1 MSESKNEIATHQEH
15 YGRPDE
21 YDGLET
27 TSYAVGLRTLLA
39 IFALALANCNATLSN
54 TTNTI
59 IKFQVESVGGVEEA
73 SWIANSSFLLTL
85 ACAPI
90 FGSLADRVGKKWFI
104 VGGCLLGVAG
114 SFISSAASSV
124 YILIAGN
131 ILVGIA
137 NAGCI
142 VSIAANQEI
151 IPNKLRPY
159 AFGFSQTINSL
170 AAIVGTFLAGAFAQ
184 HAAWRWSYRF
194 NGIAFALS
202 GIAVLVTYQPPPTAI
217 RRSNTL
223 KEIFTNI
230 DYIGM
235 VLLAGSLACIVIGL
249 TWGGSTYAWNS
260 AMVIGT
266 LVGGCVG
273 LVAFGL
279 FEWTVKKSGALLDHR
294 LFMSYNFPIL
304 CFVCLIDG
312 MLLLGINV
320 LYAQEIPDLWTSDAT
335 RIAVI
340 LSPYLITST
349 IGCIPAGWIMGKTK
363 SYRMLLIIALL
374 WCSLFTGEQL
384 RFAEEEIYSD
394 LRI

>member
-1 MSESKNEIATHQEH
+1 MSEIKEDIATHQEH
-15 YGRPDE
+15 CIEPDE
-21 YDGLET
+21 TSHDRFDPA
-27 TSYAVGLRTLLA
+27 SYAVGIRTFLA
-39 IFALALANCNATLSN
+39 ILALALANCNATLSN

-59 IKFQVESVGGVEEA
+59 IKFQVESVGGAEEA

-104 VGGCLLGVAG
+104 VCGCLLGVTG

-124 YILIAGN
+124 YVLIAGN
-131 ILVGIA
+131 TLVGIA

-159 AFGFSQTINSL
+159 AFSFSQTINSL
-170 AAIVGTFLAGAFAQ
+170 AAIAGTFLAGAFAQ
-184 HAAWRWSYRF
+184 YATWRWSYRL
-194 NGIAFALS
+194 NGIIFATS
-202 GIAVLVTYQPPPTAI
+202 GFAVLATYHPPPTTI

-223 KEIFTNI
+223 QEIFSSI

-249 TWGGSTYAWNS
+249 TWGGGAYAWSS
-260 AMVIGT
+260 AMIIGT
-266 LVGGCVG
+266 LAGGFVG
-273 LVAFGL
+273 LVAFGI
-279 FEWTVKKSGALLDHR
+279 FEWTVKKSDALLDHR
-294 LFMSYNFPIL
+294 LFKNNNFPIL

-320 LYAQEIPDLWTSDAT
+320 LYAQEIPDLWDADPI
-335 RIAVI
+335 RISVI

-349 IGCIPAGWIMGKTK
+349 VGCIPAGWIMGKTK
-363 SYRMLLIIALL
+363 SYRMLLIIALV
-374 WCSLFTGEQL
+374 WCGLFTGKQNPI
-384 RFAEEEIYSD
+384 F
-394 LRI
+394 